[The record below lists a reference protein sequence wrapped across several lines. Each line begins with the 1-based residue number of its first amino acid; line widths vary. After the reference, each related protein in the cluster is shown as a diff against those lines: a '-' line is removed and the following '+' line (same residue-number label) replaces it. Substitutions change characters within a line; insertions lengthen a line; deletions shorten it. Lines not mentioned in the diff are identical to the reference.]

1 MKRIILL
8 LIAVFCCSS
17 IFATVVEKKYNKSF
31 NKGSINELY
40 IHNSYGSI
48 SIEQV
53 RGNKIEFSVVV
64 TAKARNNVKAQELL
78 NSVDFYNKLET
89 NSLECGTSFVKEGGI
104 MKSIFGSKITID
116 YIVKVPYGI
125 DLKVINT
132 DGDVLMGDFTGKL
145 NLTVDSGALTLGNVN
160 SDHECYVCVK
170 SGSFRIEDVKYLTCD
185 LKSTMLSIKSCD
197 RLKMNSS
204 STSGIIRSVNN
215 ADLMTNGGEIRIDK
229 VKELKIVSSTSKII
243 VRELGNMLNCKLKK
257 AKLYVNSI
265 HYSFGTIDIDSR
277 YAIVELNFM
286 KNCGFNLDLSYN
298 SLSKLKLPN
307 NINLVKRSD
316 VVNPKVESGFVGN
329 KEFNGKVHISSL
341 NSMITIEQVQ

>member
-8 LIAVFCCSS
+8 LIAVFSCSS

-53 RGNKIEFSVVV
+53 RGNKIEFNVVV
-64 TAKARNNVKAQELL
+64 TARARNNVKAQELL
-78 NSVDFYNKLET
+78 NSVDFYNRLHT
-89 NSLECGTSFVKEGGI
+89 NSLECGTSFVKKGGMI
-104 MKSIFGSKITID
+104 KKIFGSKITID

-125 DLKVINT
+125 GLKVINEE
-132 DGDVLMGDFTGKL
+132 GDVLMGDFTGKL
-145 NLTVDSGALTLGNVN
+145 NLTVDSGALTLGNVKGN
-160 SDHECYVCVK
+160 NECYVFIK
-170 SGSFRIEDVKYLTCD
+170 SGSFRIGDVKYLTCD
-185 LKSTMLSIKSCD
+185 LKSVMLSIKSCN

-204 STSGIIRSVNN
+204 STSGIIRNVND
-215 ADLMTNGGEIRIDK
+215 ADLMTNGGEIRIEK

-243 VRELGNMLNCKLKK
+243 VKELGDMLNCKLKK
-257 AKLYVNSI
+257 SKLYVNSI
-265 HYSFGTIDIDSR
+265 HYNFDAIDINSR

-286 KNCGFNLDLSYN
+286 KNCGFNLNLSYN

-307 NINLVKRSD
+307 NINLVKRSN
-316 VVNPKVESGFVGN
+316 VVNPKVKSGFVGN
-329 KEFNGKVHISSL
+329 KKFNANVNISSL
-341 NSMITIEQVQ
+341 NSVITIEQVQ